1 MFELVL
7 FDLDGTLIDTA
18 PEIADAVNAL
28 LAERG
33 LPCVEEALVRDWI
46 GHGTRELMRAALAA
60 SLRRAALAPERAPAL
75 DALMPAFSRH
85 YLAHCGRRSRVF
97 ADVEPTLDAL
107 RLAGVR
113 TAVVTNKEERYAYAV
128 LGAHRL
134 RDYLDL
140 VICGDTLAA
149 KKPDPLP
156 AAHCMHRFRVAPER
170 TLLVGDS
177 EIDVA
182 TARAAGIRVWAVP
195 YGYNRGRPIASAGAD
210 RIIES
215 IAEVARSLQGERAA
229 ARVS

>member
-1 MFELVL
+1 MFDLVL

-28 LAERG
+28 LAGER
-33 LPCVEEALVRDWI
+33 LPRVEEGLVRDWI
-46 GHGTRELMRAALAA
+46 GHGTRELLRAALAA
-60 SLRRAALAPERAPAL
+60 SVRAAAIAPERAPAP
-75 DALMPAFSRH
+75 DALMPAFGRH
-85 YLAHCGRRSRVF
+85 YLAHCGRRSRVY
-97 ADVEPTLDAL
+97 ADVEQALDVL
-107 RLAGVR
+107 RYAGVR

-128 LGAHRL
+128 LDAHRL

-156 AAHCMHRFRVAPER
+156 ATHCMHRFRVAPER

-195 YGYNRGRPIASAGAD
+195 YGYNRGRPIATAGAD
-210 RIIES
+210 RIIDS
-215 IAEVARSLQGERAA
+215 IAEVARSIERQRAA
-229 ARVS
+229 A

>member
-1 MFELVL
+1 MFDLVL

-28 LAERG
+28 LAGER
-33 LPCVEEALVRDWI
+33 LPRVDEALVRDGI
-46 GHGTRELMRAALAA
+46 GHGTRELLRAALAE
-60 SLRRAALAPERAPAL
+60 SVRAAAIAPERAPAL
-75 DALMPAFSRH
+75 DALMPAFDRH
-85 YLAHCGRRSRVF
+85 YLAHCGKRSRVF
-97 ADVEPTLDAL
+97 DAVEPTLDAL
-107 RLAGVR
+107 RHAGVR

-128 LGAHRL
+128 LDAHRL

-156 AAHCMHRFRVAPER
+156 VAHCLHRFNVAAQR
-170 TLLVGDS
+170 ALLVGDS

-195 YGYNRGRPIASAGAD
+195 YGYNRGRPIASAGPD
-210 RIIES
+210 RIIDS
-215 IAEVARSLQGERAA
+215 IAEVARALEGERAA
-229 ARVS
+229 A

>member
-1 MFELVL
+1 MFDLVL

-28 LAERG
+28 LAEQR

-60 SLRRAALAPERAPAL
+60 SLRSAAIAPERAPAL
-75 DALMPAFSRH
+75 DALMPAFGRH
-85 YLAHCGRRSRVF
+85 YLDHCGKRSRVF
-97 ADVEPTLDAL
+97 DDVEPTLDAL
-107 RLAGVR
+107 RHAGVR

-128 LGAHRL
+128 LDAHRL

-156 AAHCMHRFRVAPER
+156 VAHCMHRFRAAPER

-182 TARAAGIRVWAVP
+182 TARAAGIPVWVVP

-215 IAEVARSLQGERAA
+215 IAEVARSFEGERAA
-229 ARVS
+229 A

>member
-28 LAERG
+28 LAGER
-33 LPCVEEALVRDWI
+33 LPRVDEKLVRDWI
-46 GHGTRELMRAALAA
+46 GHGTRELLRAALAT
-60 SLRRAALAPERAPAL
+60 SLRTAALAPERAPTL
-75 DALMPAFSRH
+75 DALMPAFGRH
-85 YLAHCGRRSRVF
+85 YLAHCGKRSRVF
-97 ADVEPTLDAL
+97 ADVEQTLDAL
-107 RLAGVR
+107 RHAGVR

-128 LGAHRL
+128 LDAHRL

-156 AAHCMHRFRVAPER
+156 ATHCMHRFRVAPER

-195 YGYNRGRPIASAGAD
+195 YGYNRGRPIAAAGAD
-210 RIIES
+210 RIIDS
-215 IAEVARSLQGERAA
+215 IAEVARSLEGERAA
-229 ARVS
+229 A

>member
-1 MFELVL
+1 MFDLVL

-28 LAERG
+28 LAGER
-33 LPCVEEALVRDWI
+33 LPHVDEALVRDWI
-46 GHGTRELMRAALAA
+46 GHGTRELLRAALAA
-60 SLRRAALAPERAPAL
+60 SLRTAARAPQRAPTL
-75 DALMPAFSRH
+75 DALLPTFDRL

-97 ADVEPTLDAL
+97 ADVEPALDAL
-107 RLAGVR
+107 RRAGVR

-128 LGAHRL
+128 LDAHRL

-149 KKPDPLP
+149 RKPDPLP
-156 AAHCMHRFRVAPER
+156 VAHCMHRFGVAPGR

-182 TARAAGIRVWAVP
+182 TARAAGIRAWAVP
-195 YGYNRGRPIASAGAD
+195 YGYNRGRPIAAAGAD
-210 RIIES
+210 RVIDS
-215 IAEVARSLQGERAA
+215 IAEVARWPEDERAA
-229 ARVS
+229 A

>member
-1 MFELVL
+1 MFDLVL

-28 LAERG
+28 LAAER
-33 LPCVEEALVRDWI
+33 LPCVDERLVRDWI
-46 GHGTRELMRAALAA
+46 GHGTRELLRAALAE
-60 SLRRAALAPERAPAL
+60 SVRTAARAPERAPTL
-75 DALMPAFSRH
+75 DALLPAFDRH

-107 RLAGVR
+107 RCAGVR

-128 LGAHRL
+128 LDAHRL

-149 KKPDPLP
+149 KKPDALP
-156 AAHCMHRFRVAPER
+156 VKHCMHRFRVAPER

-182 TARAAGIRVWAVP
+182 TARAAGVRVWAVP
-195 YGYNRGRPIASAGAD
+195 YGYNRGRPIAEAGAD
-210 RIIES
+210 RIIDS
-215 IAEVARSLQGERAA
+215 IAELARSLENERAA
-229 ARVS
+229 A

>member
-1 MFELVL
+1 MFDLVL

-28 LAERG
+28 LAGER
-33 LPCVEEALVRDWI
+33 LPRVDEALVRDWI
-46 GHGTRELMRAALAA
+46 GHGTRELLRAALAE
-60 SLRRAALAPERAPAL
+60 SLRAASIAPERAPAL
-75 DALMPAFSRH
+75 EALLPAFGRH

-107 RLAGVR
+107 RHAGVR

-128 LGAHRL
+128 LDAHRL

-156 AAHCMHRFRVAPER
+156 AAHCMQRFRAAAER

-182 TARAAGIRVWAVP
+182 TARAAGIRVWVVP
-195 YGYNRGRPIASAGAD
+195 YGYNRGRPVAAAGAD
-210 RIIES
+210 RIIDS
-215 IAEVARSLQGERAA
+215 IAEVARSLEGERAA
-229 ARVS
+229 A

>member
-1 MFELVL
+1 MFDLVL

-28 LAERG
+28 LAEQR
-33 LPCVEEALVRDWI
+33 LPRVDETTVRDWI

-60 SLRRAALAPERAPAL
+60 SVRAAPVAPDRAPAL
-75 DALMPAFSRH
+75 DALMPAFGRH
-85 YLAHCGRRSRVF
+85 YLAHCGKRSRVYPE
-97 ADVEPTLDAL
+97 VEQTLDTL
-107 RLAGVR
+107 RRAGVR
-113 TAVVTNKEERYAYAV
+113 TAVVTNKDERYAYAV
-128 LGAHRL
+128 LDAHRL

-156 AAHCMHRFRVAPER
+156 VTHCMHRFRVAPER

-182 TARAAGIRVWAVP
+182 TARAAGIGVWVVP
-195 YGYNRGRPIASAGAD
+195 YGYNRGRPIATAGAD
-210 RIIES
+210 RIIDS
-215 IAEVARSLQGERAA
+215 MAEVARSLEGERAA
-229 ARVS
+229 A

>member
-1 MFELVL
+1 MFDLVL

-28 LAERG
+28 LAGER
-33 LPCVEEALVRDWI
+33 LPQVDEALVRDWI
-46 GHGTRELMRAALAA
+46 GHGTRELLRAALAE
-60 SLRRAALAPERAPAL
+60 SLRVASVARERAPAL
-75 DALMPAFSRH
+75 EALLPAFGRH

-107 RLAGVR
+107 RHAGVR

-128 LGAHRL
+128 LDAHRL

-149 KKPDPLP
+149 KKPDALP
-156 AAHCMHRFRVAPER
+156 AVHCMHRFRAAAER

-177 EIDVA
+177 EIDIA

-195 YGYNRGRPIASAGAD
+195 YGYNRGRPIAAAGAD
-210 RIIES
+210 RIIDS
-215 IAEVARSLQGERAA
+215 IAEVARSLEGERAA
-229 ARVS
+229 A

>member
-1 MFELVL
+1 MFDLVL

-28 LAERG
+28 LVEQR
-33 LPCVEEALVRDWI
+33 LPCVDDKLARDWI
-46 GHGTRELMRAALAA
+46 GHGTRELLRAALAA
-60 SLRRAALAPERAPAL
+60 SLRTASIAPERAPAL
-75 DALMPAFSRH
+75 DALMPSFGRH

-97 ADVEPTLDAL
+97 ADVEQTLDAL
-107 RLAGVR
+107 RHAGVR

-128 LGAHRL
+128 LDAHRL

-156 AAHCMHRFRVAPER
+156 VTHCMQRFHVAPER

-195 YGYNRGRPIASAGAD
+195 YGYNRGRPIAAAGAD
-210 RIIES
+210 RIIDS
-215 IAEVARSLQGERAA
+215 IAAVARSLEDERAA
-229 ARVS
+229 A

>member
-1 MFELVL
+1 MLRLVL

-28 LAERG
+28 LLEQR
-33 LPCVEEALVRDWI
+33 LPCVDGALVRDWI

-60 SLRRAALAPERAPAL
+60 SLRQAAVAPERAPAL
-75 DALMPAFSRH
+75 DALMPAFGRH

-97 ADVEPTLDAL
+97 PDVEPALDAL
-107 RLAGVR
+107 RHAGVR

-128 LGAHRL
+128 LDAHRL

-156 AAHCMHRFRVAPER
+156 VTHCMHRFGATADR

-177 EIDVA
+177 KIDVA
-182 TARAAGIRVWAVP
+182 TARAAGIRVWVVP
-195 YGYNRGRPIASAGAD
+195 YGYNRGRPIAGAGAD
-210 RIIES
+210 RIIDS
-215 IAEVARSLQGERAA
+215 IAAVARPLEGVRAA
-229 ARVS
+229 A